1 MGTVPM
7 GTGELRMIHSR
18 VVWMSGP
25 VDRSITVSAPQ
36 RVAQVSFSTSS
47 AIDDVTAELPM
58 LALTLVR
65 NLRPMIIGSDSGW
78 FTLAGM
84 MALPRVTSSRTQHG
98 IEPLPGGDELHLRG
112 DLAPAGVGHLGHR
125 PILGPQDGKALAQ
138 ERIGGLA
145 GAHRPTA
152 IVTQIS

>member
-18 VVWMSGP
+18 VVWMSEP
-25 VDRSITVSAPQ
+25 VDRSITVSAPH
-36 RVAQVSFSTSS
+36 RVAQVIFSTSS
-47 AIDDVTAELPM
+47 AMDDVTAELPM

-84 MALPRVTSSRTQHG
+84 MARPRATSERTSSASSRSRVAMNSISGVTSPR
-98 IEPLPGGDELHLRG
+98 R
-112 DLAPAGVGHLGHR
+112 A
-125 PILGPQDGKALAQ
+125 
-138 ERIGGLA
+138 
-145 GAHRPTA
+145 
-152 IVTQIS
+152 